1 MDSSVAVFQE
11 KVQDLAGQYFPTS
24 KSELQ
29 EATPLRLKMRIM
41 LPSNLFIDIFYGV
54 SKKRIDFALI
64 KATERI
70 FGIDNLNGWHRHPFG
85 GVKQHEAIEEPTLEE
100 IFSETKTVTTERGS
114 LLEELRWEERLSADS
129 CLLEANKK
137 DSGGE

>member
-1 MDSSVAVFQE
+1 MDFSVDAFQA

-24 KSELQ
+24 KPELQ
-29 EATPLRLKMRIM
+29 EANPLRLEMRIV
-41 LPSNLFIDIFYGV
+41 LSSDLFIDIFYGV

-85 GVKQHEAIEEPTLEE
+85 GVKRHEAIEEPTLEE
-100 IFSETKTVTTERGS
+100 VFSEIKSVTAEQGF
-114 LLEELRWEERLSADS
+114 LS
-129 CLLEANKK
+129 EAP
-137 DSGGE
+137 DEHSTS